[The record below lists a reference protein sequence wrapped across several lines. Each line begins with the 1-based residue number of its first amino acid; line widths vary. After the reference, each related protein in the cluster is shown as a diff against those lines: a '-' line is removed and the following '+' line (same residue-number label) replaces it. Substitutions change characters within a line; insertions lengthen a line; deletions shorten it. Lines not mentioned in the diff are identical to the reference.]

1 MLRKLA
7 YATGK
12 PPFLEK
18 TEIIHNFAFLVN
30 ALQQQ
35 ADLGEQGRAPIGC
48 SAATAAAYRRAA
60 SDVSAN
66 EGARALAHHVPPK

>member
-1 MLRKLA
+1 LKIL
-7 YATGK
+7 K
-12 PPFLEK
+12 PK
-18 TEIIHNFAFLVN
+18 IIHNFAFLVN

-35 ADLGEQGRAPIGC
+35 ADLGEQGRVPIGC

-60 SDVSAN
+60 GAN

>member
-1 MLRKLA
+1 MVMNKLKL
-7 YATGK
+7 G
-12 PPFLEK
+12 
-18 TEIIHNFAFLVN
+18 IHPLC

-66 EGARALAHHVPPK
+66 EGARTLAHHVPPK

>member
-35 ADLGEQGRAPIGC
+35 ADLGEQGRVPIGC
-48 SAATAAAYRRAA
+48 SAATAAAY
-60 SDVSAN
+60 
-66 EGARALAHHVPPK
+66 